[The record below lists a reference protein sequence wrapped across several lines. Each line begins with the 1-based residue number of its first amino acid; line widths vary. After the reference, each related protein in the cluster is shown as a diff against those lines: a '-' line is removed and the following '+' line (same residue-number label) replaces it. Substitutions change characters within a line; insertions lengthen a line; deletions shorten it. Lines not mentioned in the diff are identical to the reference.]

1 MRTFSQ
7 RFARRLVSTFLFFIL
22 PGLSLLPGPVAAGPL
37 RDLIKERRQADMT
50 EEDASAGAA
59 ASGTARPSGVRVLRD
74 IAYGSD
80 PRQRM
85 DVYLPR
91 EAKAAPVILM
101 VHGGA
106 WRLGDKAM
114 QRVVEN
120 KVARWLP
127 QGFILVSTNYRLLPQ
142 AAPLQQS
149 EDVARALAKAQSL
162 AVGWGG
168 DAGKFILMGHSAGAH
183 LVALLAASPG
193 VAQQQ
198 GASPWLGTIALDSA
212 ALDVVQIMQSRHAS
226 FYDRAFGKDPA
237 YWQAA
242 SPWHQL
248 KAGTAP
254 LLLVC
259 SSRRDDSCPQAQQFT
274 AHASA
279 LGVQAQ
285 VLAQDLSHKGINEE
299 LGRPGAYTGAVE
311 AFMASLTNHTD

>member
-1 MRTFSQ
+1 
-7 RFARRLVSTFLFFIL
+7 
-22 PGLSLLPGPVAAGPL
+22 
-37 RDLIKERRQADMT
+37 
-50 EEDASAGAA
+50 
-59 ASGTARPSGVRVLRD
+59 
-74 IAYGSD
+74 
-80 PRQRM
+80 
-85 DVYLPR
+85 
-91 EAKAAPVILM
+91 
-101 VHGGA
+101 
-106 WRLGDKAM
+106 
-114 QRVVEN
+114 
-120 KVARWLP
+120 
-127 QGFILVSTNYRLLPQ
+127 
-142 AAPLQQS
+142 
-149 EDVARALAKAQSL
+149 
-162 AVGWGG
+162 
-168 DAGKFILMGHSAGAH
+168 MGHSAGAH

-242 SPWHQL
+242 SPRHKL
-248 KAGTAP
+248 KAGAAP

-311 AFMASLTNHTD
+311 AFMASLTDHTD